1 MIEPTQNGT
10 ESKAG
15 AAIWMSTGNI
25 QDAAAE
31 HTNSSER
38 TPLLPRVDSDEPP
51 KRSQLPIFQIL
62 ILLAVRLADNIT
74 LTSIGPYINQAW
86 FHTFYVVRF

>member
-1 MIEPTQNGT
+1 
-10 ESKAG
+10 
-15 AAIWMSTGNI
+15 MSTGNI
-25 QDAAAE
+25 QDAAAD
-31 HTNSSER
+31 HTNSSEQ
-38 TPLLPRVDSDEPP
+38 TPLLLPRVDSDGPL